1 MQPKNHREKRLVENA
16 LRALNEATLL
26 ENSMADAEVIEKG
39 EEGYEE
45 NIKGLED
52 VEAAAEEQG
61 LEMIFTA

>member
-1 MQPKNHREKRLVENA
+1 MKPKTRREKRLVENA
-16 LRALNEATLL
+16 LKALDEATLL
-26 ENSMADAEVIEKG
+26 ENAMTSQEVIEKG

-52 VEAAAEEQG
+52 VEQAAAEQG

>member
-1 MQPKNHREKRLVENA
+1 MEPKTQREKRLVENA
-16 LRALNEATLL
+16 LRALDEATLH
-26 ENSMADAEVIEKG
+26 ENAMGTSDVIEKG

-52 VEAAAEEQG
+52 VEAAAEAQG